1 MERERHRPTPPCS
14 PLSRRRRA
22 LGPRVQAFAPGD
34 RGSQRGRCSTARVSQ
49 NQPGKSGWGRDEGAV
64 GQATVSTFIFARSLQ
79 TRRRAE
85 ALARSYP
92 QTALQT
98 IRAVTSKDLGG
109 DRRTRDDIFHGRKAQ
124 GTFQFRALALGPN
137 RKA

>member
-34 RGSQRGRCSTARVSQ
+34 QGCQRGRCSTARVSQ
-49 NQPGKSGWGRDEGAV
+49 TQPGKSGWGRDEGAM

-79 TRRRAE
+79 SRRRAE
-85 ALARSYP
+85 ALARSCP
-92 QTALQT
+92 QNALQA
-98 IRAVTSKDLGG
+98 IRAVTRKNLGG
-109 DRRTRDDIFHGRKAQ
+109 ARGTHDGIFQ
-124 GTFQFRALALGPN
+124 GSFQMRALASVPN